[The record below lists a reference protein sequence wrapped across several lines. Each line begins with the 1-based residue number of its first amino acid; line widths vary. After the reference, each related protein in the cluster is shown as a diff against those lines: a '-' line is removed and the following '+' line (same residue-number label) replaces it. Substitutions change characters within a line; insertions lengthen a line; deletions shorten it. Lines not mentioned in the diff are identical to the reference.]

1 MFSLNIKEM
10 DKDKISKLLTEAEE
24 NSKKSDITDQNKYL
38 VDQKIDVLK
47 TLN

>member
-1 MFSLNIKEM
+1 MPGFKNEIIEM
-10 DKDKISKLLTEAEE
+10 LTQAEE
-24 NSKKSDITDQNKYL
+24 HSKKTEITDQNKYL

>member
-1 MFSLNIKEM
+1 MQKNTLKNGE
-10 DKDKISKLLTEAEE
+10 
-24 NSKKSDITDQNKYL
+24 ITDQNKYL